1 MDSTG
6 IDQLLGQLRAA
17 SQLAAGSESASSA
30 APGGG
35 EFAAL
40 LKTSLEQ
47 VAQTQ
52 TEASKLAQTFEQGAP
67 NVNLEDVVMSLQ
79 KADVSFQ
86 TMVQVRNK
94 LVEAYQQIMN
104 LQV

>member
-1 MDSTG
+1 MDAKG
-6 IDQLLGQLRAA
+6 IDQLLGQMRAA
-17 SQLAAGSESASSA
+17 SQLATGGQGTQPAGVEGSD
-30 APGGG
+30 
-35 EFAAL
+35 FAAL
-40 LKTSLEQ
+40 LKASLEQ
-47 VAQTQ
+47 VSQSQA
-52 TEASKLAQTFEQGAP
+52 EASRLAQAFEQGAP
-67 NVNLEDVVMSLQ
+67 NVSLEDVMISLQ

>member
-1 MDSTG
+1 MDAKG
-6 IDQLLGQLRAA
+6 IDQLLGQMRALQA
-17 SQLAAGSESASSA
+17 AAAGQPAEPA
-30 APGGG
+30 AGVGD
-35 EFAAL
+35 FAAL
-40 LKTSLEQ
+40 LKASLEQ
-47 VAQTQ
+47 VSQNQA
-52 TEASKLAQTFEQGAP
+52 EASRLAQAFQQGAP
-67 NVNLEDVVMSLQ
+67 NVSLEDVMISLQ

>member
-1 MDSTG
+1 MDAKG
-6 IDQLLGQLRAA
+6 IDQLLGQMRALQA
-17 SQLAAGSESASSA
+17 AAGGQ
-30 APGGG
+30 APEPVAGAGD
-35 EFAAL
+35 FAAL
-40 LKTSLEQ
+40 LKASLEQ
-47 VAQTQ
+47 VSRNQE
-52 TEASKLAQTFEQGAP
+52 EASKLAQAFQQGAP
-67 NVNLEDVVMSLQ
+67 NVSLEDVMISLQ